1 MTSVVLLIAYGGW
14 SYFLAGSGER
24 LLLDPIFLSAAI
36 VLAMVEYFWR
46 RDRQLPIVDVGALCA
61 LITLVYMA
69 LPAIFYI
76 KAGFVF
82 GGQSDARLTIM
93 KTTAADVADFLWYVT
108 AYITALCVA
117 YSLLRGPGMPGPR
130 VEIGASPGAGWAL
143 AAILAL
149 ALIYQI
155 GIEHAFHVHLD
166 PTYQQMR
173 DNLAQGNNA
182 LGTAQLPL
190 LVAQISHNVLGIGR
204 IAKLGIIAF
213 VFARKNW
220 ALGFV
225 LAAWLVAEG
234 YSTVVAMSARTYFV
248 VLIMAAILSGHRLL
262 RPIGPVLAAVTAVV
276 LIVGVLG
283 FGYVRQGNIT
293 SLSDLWLVP
302 TEFQSLMASGISI
315 SWQKA
320 RGNFHDVPWQ
330 IIFSDLVLMIP
341 QQLLPFPK
349 LDVSDW
355 YLQQI
360 GWEKT
365 ASGLMVGVVAQSK
378 LGFGL
383 AELVIR
389 GAVLGAVL
397 AFIHRQCVRHASSL
411 TSFIIYLWLCTSIYY
426 TYRASTFYI
435 ATWAVYRVVPFVL
448 MFWLFNWLF
457 RPRAVATAPDMAGN
471 SPVTD

>member
-1 MTSVVLLIAYGGW
+1 MTSVILLIAYGGW
-14 SYFLAGSGER
+14 SYFFATANER
-24 LLLDPIFLSAAI
+24 LLLNPIFLSAAI
-36 VLAMVEYFWR
+36 VLAMIEYFWR

-61 LITLVYMA
+61 LITLVYVA

-76 KAGFVF
+76 KAGFAF
-82 GGQSDARLTIM
+82 GERSDARLTMM
-93 KTTAADVADFLWYVT
+93 KTTAADIADLLWFVT
-108 AYITALCVA
+108 AYISALCVT

-130 VEIGASPGAGWAL
+130 VEIGASPSAGWAL

-149 ALIYQI
+149 ALLYQI
-155 GIEHAFHVHLD
+155 GIEQAFHVHLD

-173 DNLAQGNNA
+173 DNLAQGNN
-182 LGTAQLPL
+182 LQGNAQLPL
-190 LVAQISHNVLGIGR
+190 LVAQTSHNVLAIGR

-220 ALGFV
+220 LLGFV
-225 LAAWLVAEG
+225 LTAWLVVEA
-234 YSTVVAMSARTYFV
+234 YSTVAAMSARTYLV
-248 VLIMAAILSGHRLL
+248 ILIIAAILSSHRVLK
-262 RPIGPVLAAVTAVV
+262 PIGPVLASVTAIL
-276 LIVGVLG
+276 LIVGLLG
-283 FGYVRQGNIT
+283 FGYIRQGNVA
-293 SLSDLWLVP
+293 SLSDIWLVP

-315 SWQKA
+315 SWEKA

-330 IIFSDLVLMIP
+330 IITSDLILMIP

-349 LDVSDW
+349 LDVADW
-355 YLQQI
+355 YIQQI
-360 GWEKT
+360 GWEKM

-383 AELVIR
+383 PELIAR
-389 GAVLGAVL
+389 GVVLGAVL
-397 AFIHRQCVRHASSL
+397 ALIHRQCVKHAGSL

-448 MFWLFNWLF
+448 LFWLFSWLF
-457 RPRAVATAPDMAGN
+457 RPRAIAAAPDIVGGRA
-471 SPVTD
+471 VTD